1 MTLTRLLSICFC
13 CTFPFASLAQQGID
27 AGPFRIAGTVVN
39 SIGGAPLS
47 RARVTIADT
56 RDRQHTRWMITADD
70 GRFVF
75 DHLPAAKY
83 SLTGARRG
91 FIQSAYE
98 EHDEYSSAI
107 VTGTGIDSD
116 NLVLRLPPVAEI
128 EGKILDE
135 SGDPVRNAQVWL
147 YREDYHSGFSRIVPA
162 QFRQTDDLGTF
173 DFSPVEPGTYF
184 LKAMGRPWYAIHPPT
199 LSLED
204 AGVRPSGVSPS
215 LDVAYPNTYY
225 ADATDPDEATPI
237 PIRGGDHPQ
246 IEIHLNPV
254 PAAHMIFHA
263 DERNLQMPNLRVP
276 GLSRL
281 DSVEN
286 DGMHSVAPGVY
297 EINGIPEGKYFLQQG
312 GSRDDTS
319 NQVTLTQ
326 NGEMVEIPK
335 SEAAS
340 SIKATVQIAG
350 ETTLPSHL
358 SIILRNS
365 KMHIVAIEEIDDKG
379 AVEFSGIG
387 ADKYEI
393 LADTS
398 TKRFSV
404 VRISANGGDIP
415 GHIVTLPAGTP
426 LNVTLTLI
434 AGSVNVEGLVK
445 HAGKPVAK
453 AMVVL
458 VPADPENNHDLFRRD
473 QSDLDGSFSLASVI
487 PGSYTVC
494 AIENGWDLDW
504 AKPAV
509 ITHYCRNGKTVKVDE
524 NSTGTVHLAEA
535 VESQTK

>member
-1 MTLTRLLSICFC
+1 LAFGFC
-13 CTFPFASLAQQGID
+13 CALPFALMAQQGID
-27 AGPFRIAGTVVN
+27 SGPFRIAGTVVN
-39 SIGGAPLS
+39 AITGAPLS

-56 RDRQHTRWMITADD
+56 RNRQHTRWMITADD

-75 DHLPAAKY
+75 DQLAAAKY

-98 EHDEYSSAI
+98 EHDEYSTAI

-116 NLVLRLPPVAEI
+116 NLVLRLPPAAEI
-128 EGKILDE
+128 DGKVLDE

-162 QFRQTDDLGTF
+162 QFRQTDDLGTY

-204 AGVRPSGVSPS
+204 TGVKAPGVSPS

-246 IEIHLNPV
+246 IEIHLSPV
-254 PAAHMIFHA
+254 PAAHMIFHC
-263 DERNLQMPNLRVP
+263 DEQNLQMPNLRVP
-276 GLSRL
+276 GLGRL
-281 DSVEN
+281 DAVEN
-286 DGMHSVAPGVY
+286 DGMHSVGTGVC

-312 GSRDDTS
+312 ASHDDTS
-319 NQVTLTQ
+319 NEVTLTQ
-326 NGEMVEIPK
+326 NGEAVDIPK
-335 SEAAS
+335 SEAANS
-340 SIKATVQIAG
+340 VKATVQIAG

-358 SIILRNS
+358 SIVLRNS
-365 KMHIVAIEEIDDKG
+365 KMHIVAMNEVDDKG
-379 AVEFSGIG
+379 AVEFSGLV

-393 LADTS
+393 LAATS
-398 TKRFSV
+398 TKRFAV
-404 VRISANGGDIP
+404 VRISANGSDIA
-415 GHIVTLPAGTP
+415 GHILTVSAGSP
-426 LNVTLTLI
+426 LNVALTLSP
-434 AGSVNVEGLVK
+434 GSVNVEGLVK
-445 HAGKPVAK
+445 HTGKPVAR

-458 VPADPENNHDLFRRD
+458 LPADPENNHDRFRRD
-473 QSDLDGSFSLASVI
+473 QSDLDGSFTLSQVI

-509 ITHYCRNGKTVKVDE
+509 ITHYCRNGKAVKVNE
-524 NSTGTVHLAEA
+524 SASGTIRLAEA
-535 VESQTK
+535 VESQPK

>member
-1 MTLTRLLSICFC
+1 M
-13 CTFPFASLAQQGID
+13 
-27 AGPFRIAGTVVN
+27 
-39 SIGGAPLS
+39 
-47 RARVTIADT
+47 
-56 RDRQHTRWMITADD
+56 
-70 GRFVF
+70 
-75 DHLPAAKY
+75 
-83 SLTGARRG
+83 
-91 FIQSAYE
+91 
-98 EHDEYSSAI
+98 
-107 VTGTGIDSD
+107 
-116 NLVLRLPPVAEI
+116 
-128 EGKILDE
+128 
-135 SGDPVRNAQVWL
+135 WL

-162 QFRQTDDLGTF
+162 QFRQTDDLGAY

-184 LKAMGRPWYAIHPPT
+184 IKAMGRPWYAIHPPT

-204 AGVRPSGVSPS
+204 TGVKAPGVSPS

-246 IEIHLNPV
+246 IEIHLSPV
-254 PAAHMIFHA
+254 PAAHLIFHS
-263 DERNLQMPNLRVP
+263 DEPQMPDLKVP

-312 GSRDDTS
+312 ASRDDTS
-319 NQVTLTQ
+319 NEVTLTQ
-326 NGEMVEIPK
+326 NGEVVEIPK

-358 SIILRNS
+358 SIVLRNS
-365 KMHIVAIEEIDDKG
+365 KMHIVAMNEVDDKG
-379 AVEFSGIG
+379 TVEISGIG
-387 ADKYEI
+387 ADTYEI

-404 VRISANGGDIP
+404 VRISANGSDIP
-415 GHIVTLPAGTP
+415 GHIVTLPAGTL
-426 LNVTLTLI
+426 LNVTLTLSP
-434 AGSVNVEGLVK
+434 GSVNVEGFVK
-445 HAGKPVAK
+445 HGGKPVAR

-458 VPADPENNHDLFRRD
+458 VPADPENNHDRFRRD
-473 QSDLDGSFSLASVI
+473 QSDLDGSFSLAGVI

-509 ITHYCRNGKTVKVDE
+509 ITNYCRNGKRITVESGHSDVL
-524 NSTGTVHLAEA
+524 HLAET
-535 VESQTK
+535 VELQPK